1 MNDYWHEILDQGI
14 IAAFMGG
21 VIVLIV
27 TIYGYFKSLFNKK
40 NDSDIV
46 KSGNI
51 SFLDKLEYK
60 WNQIT
65 DIFLSKP
72 SDKISKAFQ
81 TVMIN
86 APLDN
91 NGVFDEERY
100 DEIQLV
106 SIIEFKKHYSAIYNL
121 LDEKCDFKDYTWRS
135 AFKARLSFMKMK
147 TQASTLSKKERDNF
161 WLEIENEFEERYDLN
176 LGDYEDLE
184 DRIKKYRDTNQF
196 SWDLYLNYESAVF
209 TQNKFL

>member
-1 MNDYWHEILDQGI
+1 
-14 IAAFMGG
+14 MGG

-81 TVMIN
+81 TVMIQ
-86 APLDN
+86 PSLH
-91 NGVFDEERY
+91 F
-100 DEIQLV
+100 
-106 SIIEFKKHYSAIYNL
+106 
-121 LDEKCDFKDYTWRS
+121 
-135 AFKARLSFMKMK
+135 
-147 TQASTLSKKERDNF
+147 
-161 WLEIENEFEERYDLN
+161 
-176 LGDYEDLE
+176 
-184 DRIKKYRDTNQF
+184 
-196 SWDLYLNYESAVF
+196 
-209 TQNKFL
+209 